1 VNRGQKPSHSRR
13 RRKRPRVF
21 SLWDIAPLTPPCS
34 HAVLLSLRRS
44 RRKASKHG
52 ETTCQSSSTTS
63 DADFC
68 IYMRGRGL
76 SSLSLAPSC
85 SSSLPLALTG
95 SLLRSLAFPR
105 PLPCFSSPTHPCCS
119 QQLPCTCYSGGSHCV
134 QLAKLGCDLNIHGT
148 GTRSTAYCIQRS
160 LWRRH
165 DNHQSRA
172 RSFVL
177 LWCG

>member
-1 VNRGQKPSHSRR
+1 MNRGQKPSHSRR

-95 SLLRSLAFPR
+95 SLLISLSFAPLLSLAHSRAFPR
-105 PLPCFSSPTHPCCS
+105 PLIP
-119 QQLPCTCYSGGSHCV
+119 
-134 QLAKLGCDLNIHGT
+134 AALN
-148 GTRSTAYCIQRS
+148 SC
-160 LWRRH
+160 
-165 DNHQSRA
+165 RA
-172 RSFVL
+172 RATLGVRTVYNSPSWVVT
-177 LWCG
+177 